1 MLYKKNSQQI
11 FFSMFRWYTRKNEV
25 FLTVPRLNE
34 VRKQEKKVIKN
45 FQDKMRN
52 VFFLS

>member
-11 FFSMFRWYTRKNEV
+11 FFSMFRWSTRENEV
-25 FLTVPRLNE
+25 FSTVPRLNE

-45 FQDKMRN
+45 FQGKMKN